1 MGGSLISSRAFDWYT
16 GQMIIIALLVMVGS
30 FYTGTLFGK
39 NPSLYVTQEQQQ
51 QQQESLSVDSNGST
65 SELSNG
71 ILKFTNKIALSY
83 RVVPLT
89 IPETVINVCPLKFN
103 EYIPC
108 HDISYVE
115 ELMPNLD
122 LSRKEELER
131 HCPPL
136 DRRLFCLVPPPVDY
150 KIPIRWPTSRD
161 YVWRSNINHTRLA
174 EVKGGQNWV
183 HEKDQ
188 LWWFPGGG
196 THFKHGATEYIERL
210 GNMTTNET
218 GDLRAAGVYQVLD
231 VGCGVASLSA
241 YLLPLNIETLSFAP
255 KDGHENQIQFALER
269 GIGAMI
275 SAIAAK
281 QLPYPSNS
289 FDMVHCSRCRVD
301 WHENDGI
308 LLKELHRI
316 LRPNGYFIYSAPPA
330 YRKDKDFPE
339 IWDKLV
345 KLTSRMCWKL
355 TAQKV
360 QTAIWVK
367 QENNSCLQHNSQE
380 KLVNLCDSEDDLK
393 PSWKTPL
400 RNCVTLS
407 DASSSLKKLPPRP
420 QRLSE
425 YSQSLSRIGID
436 REKFLADT
444 IYWQDQVRHYWRL
457 MNIEEKEIRNVMDM
471 SAFLGGFAVGLS
483 TWPVWVMNVVP
494 VTMNNTLSAV
504 YGRGLTGVFHDWCEP
519 FSTYPRTYDLLHANH
534 VLSHYKNRDE
544 GCLTEDIML
553 EMDRVLRPQGFIIIR
568 DEEPII
574 SRIQALAP
582 KFLWDVQL
590 HLLENHEKKTELV
603 LFCRKRFWAIV

>member
-1 MGGSLISSRAFDWYT
+1 MSGSLISSRAFDWYT

-30 FYTGTLFGK
+30 FYTGTLFGE
-39 NPSLYVTQEQQQ
+39 NPSLYIHQEQQQ
-51 QQQESLSVDSNGST
+51 SENFTVDSNPIS
-65 SELSNG
+65 SESSSG
-71 ILKFTNKIALSY
+71 ILKFRNKIALSY

-89 IPETVINVCPLKFN
+89 IPETGINVCPLKFN

-108 HDISYVE
+108 HDISYVK
-115 ELMPNLD
+115 ELMPKLD

-136 DRRLFCLVPPPVDY
+136 DRRLFCLVPPPADY

-161 YVWRSNINHTRLA
+161 YVWRSNINHTHLA

-210 GNMTTNET
+210 GNMTTDET

-231 VGCGVASLSA
+231 VGCGVASFSA

-275 SAIAAK
+275 SAIATK

-308 LLKELHRI
+308 LLKELNRI

-345 KLTSRMCWKL
+345 KLTSGMCWKL
-355 TAQKV
+355 IAQKV

-367 QENNSCLQHNSQE
+367 QENNSCLQHNAQE
-380 KLVNLCDSEDDLK
+380 KLVNLCDSKDDLK

-407 DASSSLKKLPPRP
+407 DTSSSLKKLPPRP

-457 MNIEEKEIRNVMDM
+457 MNVEEKEIRNVMDM
-471 SAFLGGFAVGLS
+471 SASLGGFAVGLN

-494 VTMNNTLSAV
+494 ITMNDTLSAV
-504 YGRGLTGVFHDWCEP
+504 YGRGLTGVFHDWCES

-534 VLSHYKNRDE
+534 LLSHYKNREE
-544 GCLTEDIML
+544 GCLIEDIML
-553 EMDRVLRPQGFIIIR
+553 EMDRILRPQGFIIIR

-582 KFLWDVQL
+582 KFLWDVEL
-590 HLLENHEKKTELV
+590 HFLENHQRKTEPV
-603 LFCRKRFWAIV
+603 LFCRKKFWAIA